1 MEADA
6 ACLLL
11 DGPSLDAAIN
21 MIVKEE
27 IKDKVTK
34 RMRVHGKEPTAEYKQ
49 QKPEQVRAAR
59 ISVTV
64 WSVYTSV
71 TSRIVYIS

>member
-1 MEADA
+1 
-6 ACLLL
+6 
-11 DGPSLDAAIN
+11 

-49 QKPEQVRAAR
+49 QKPEQVHTAR
-59 ISVTV
+59 VSVTAFM
-64 WSVYTSV
+64 
-71 TSRIVYIS
+71 VYISFTV